1 MGQCLEDYRRKIGL
15 YNQHFRGRNS
25 MVPQRQSR
33 VTMDPMPALTVIVL
47 VCCAVAA
54 LEWADYSSKALGGFT
69 CWTGHCSVTSH
80 VNMSVTFSSSP
91 HDCCTGQGSTD
102 LDTRICDI
110 DPSLENYDRFVKVVR
125 ATARKH
131 IPRGCRKNY
140 VPGLTT
146 NLAEQ

>member
-15 YNQHFRGRNS
+15 YNTHFRGRNS
-25 MVPQRQSR
+25 MVPKRQSR

-54 LEWADYSSKALGGFT
+54 LGWADYSSKALADLGGCT

-91 HDCCTGQGSTD
+91 HGCCTG
-102 LDTRICDI
+102 RKFFI
-110 DPSLENYDRFVKVVR
+110 PSMI
-125 ATARKH
+125 AGT
-131 IPRGCRKNY
+131 
-140 VPGLTT
+140 
-146 NLAEQ
+146 LAAIG